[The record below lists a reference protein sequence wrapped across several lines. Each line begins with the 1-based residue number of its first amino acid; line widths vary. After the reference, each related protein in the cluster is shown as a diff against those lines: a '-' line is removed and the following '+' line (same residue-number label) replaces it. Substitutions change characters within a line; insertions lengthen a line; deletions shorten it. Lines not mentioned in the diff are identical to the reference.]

1 MKSALTALC
10 MLALIPVA
18 TLASEIP
25 AAEETLQARCLQKA
39 GSARAADDRLHAR
52 VSNLV
57 FQTFASNTGA
67 VATSLASGSA
77 RWAAGSLIHPSVM
90 RTSACLRPEKQRAA
104 AQRTSEPR
112 SLWKTGPR

>member
-25 AAEETLQARCLQKA
+25 AADETLQARCLQNAAA
-39 GSARAADDRLHAR
+39 GRASDSPIQARLHNVLSQMIAPPMDAGFHNGYSAR
-52 VSNLV
+52 
-57 FQTFASNTGA
+57 F
-67 VATSLASGSA
+67 
-77 RWAAGSLIHPSVM
+77 AGSLIHPSVR
-90 RTSACLRPEKQRAA
+90 RTSACLRPEKHRAA

-112 SLWKTGPR
+112 RLWKTGPR